1 MHSVPS
7 PCSNPAYFKPS
18 TATHC
23 MTPSRYSLN
32 YIPGLHS
39 GGNVPPWPKQ
49 LHSGFPGLLTRP
61 TPVCSSRSQSF
72 QVFPLSLATDVTAC
86 SSFLGPFLLSSFSSS
101 SVVLWLEVFGADWHE
116 RGARPPPASLISLCS
131 FPLGQALH
139 ATNNLSSSRA
149 AQAEQ
154 IQSSIMEIY
163 HIALIMIPLC
173 PYRSIL
179 LSLSFSPYLLPYFVS
194 HSLLEIIWGF
204 LPSVELNK
212 WTLHPRTGPGCWL

>member
-1 MHSVPS
+1 MTKATSFRLPCPPDKSNSCPQFTFTKFPS
-7 PCSNPAYFKPS
+7 LSPQPCHRCNCLQFFFGS
-18 TATHC
+18 
-23 MTPSRYSLN
+23 
-32 YIPGLHS
+32 
-39 GGNVPPWPKQ
+39 
-49 LHSGFPGLLTRP
+49 
-61 TPVCSSRSQSF
+61 
-72 QVFPLSLATDVTAC
+72 
-86 SSFLGPFLLSSFSSS
+86 LSSFFFFSS